1 MGCPVP
7 GRETIVTSF
16 LRATMLLVGLLAL
29 TACGGGDK
37 PSAPADGLIPVRIAV
52 SPPSGQG
59 AVPYVIRKFG
69 LDRKYGFTLEQVDF
83 ASPGQQFLLARSDA
97 ADVFPGN
104 FVEVLRQRK
113 AGVGIKSFRAFQSFN
128 NKLIVPTGSPIRSF
142 ADLKGRR
149 FGQFGTTTVDWLI
162 LRAAGQRAHGID
174 LEKDATV
181 VGGAPPLLNQ
191 MLSRGSIDAAVQF
204 SSVALPPLSAG
215 KVRVFGDISGLIA
228 EAGFD
233 PKAYY
238 LLWNVSEKW
247 LDKHPGPD
255 TLRKLDA
262 MFAEA
267 YAILD
272 RDDAIWDEV
281 GKQAGIKPEL
291 IARYR
296 DENRSYENPPY
307 RPDLIAPT
315 QRLLDA
321 IVATTGAATVGV
333 TKVDPAAYA
342 FPSAELAAKP

>member
-1 MGCPVP
+1 M
-7 GRETIVTSF
+7 TSL
-16 LRATMLLVGLLAL
+16 LRMMTMLIGLLAVA
-29 TACGGGDK
+29 ACGDGGK
-37 PSAPADGLIPVRIAV
+37 PATTEGGLIPLRIAV

-59 AVPYVIRKFG
+59 AIPYVIRKFA
-69 LDRKYGFTLEQVDF
+69 LDRKYGFALEQVDF

-128 NKLIVPTGSPIRSF
+128 NQLIVPAASPIRSF
-142 ADLKGRR
+142 ADLRGKR

-162 LRAAGQRAHGID
+162 LRAAGKRAHGID
-174 LEKDATV
+174 LEQDATV
-181 VGGAPPLLNQ
+181 IGGAPPLLNQ

-204 SSVALPPLSAG
+204 SSVALQPISSG
-215 KVRVFGDISGLIA
+215 QFRTFGNIAGLIA

-238 LLWNVSEKW
+238 LLWNVSETW

-262 MFAEA
+262 MFVEA

-272 RDDAIWDEV
+272 RDDAIWEEV

-342 FPSAELAAKP
+342 FPAATPTAKP

>member
-1 MGCPVP
+1 
-7 GRETIVTSF
+7 
-16 LRATMLLVGLLAL
+16 MLLVGLLAM
-29 TACGGGDK
+29 TACSDANTTAKSAGG
-37 PSAPADGLIPVRIAV
+37 PIPIRIAV

-59 AVPYVIRKFG
+59 AVPFVIRKFG
-69 LDRKYGFTLEQVDF
+69 LDRKYGFRIEQVDF

-113 AGVGIKSFRAFQSFN
+113 AGVGIRSFRAFQSYN
-128 NKLIVPTGSPIRSF
+128 NQLIVPAASPIRSF
-142 ADLKGRR
+142 ADLEGRR

-162 LRAAGQRAHGID
+162 LRAAGKRAHGID

-191 MLSRGSIDAAVQF
+191 MLTRGSIDAAVQF
-204 SSVALPPLSAG
+204 SSVALPPLASG
-215 KVRVFGDISGLIA
+215 KVRLIGDIPGLIA

-233 PKAYY
+233 PNAYY

-247 LDKHPGPD
+247 LDRHPAPD

-267 YAILD
+267 YAILA
-272 RDDAIWDEV
+272 RDDAIWEDIGRQV
-281 GKQAGIKPEL
+281 GVKPEL

-296 DENRSYENPPY
+296 EDNRSFENPPY

-342 FPSAELAAKP
+342 FPAAEPAAKP